1 MGAGVFLV
9 SLMLL
14 SEPRWEPAGSSAGV
28 HWYTRERQGIEV
40 RELKA
45 TALFEATPSEVW
57 AVLTDFEGWVHSMPS
72 TDAAVVIAR
81 EGAGRTLLYL
91 RYVLPL
97 IAPRDTLV
105 EMTEQ
110 PDVDGRWVLSWKVAP
125 ETRDWVRPVPDGV
138 VRLRLNEGL
147 WQLEARDE
155 GRSTFVTYQL
165 LSTLGGEVPPF
176 FVQQASAFGVPRT
189 FEALRRAAQSRR
201 AAK

>member
-1 MGAGVFLV
+1 VGLD
-9 SLMLL
+9 
-14 SEPRWEPAGSSAGV
+14 
-28 HWYTRERQGIEV
+28 V

-45 TALFEATPSEVW
+45 TALFAAAPSEVW
-57 AVLTDFEGWVHSMPS
+57 AVLTDYEGWVQSMPS

-81 EGAGRTLLYL
+81 EGPGRSLLYL

-105 EMTEQ
+105 EMTEE

-125 ETRDWVRPVPDGV
+125 ETRDWVHPVTDGV

-147 WQLEARDE
+147 WQLEARDG

-165 LSTLGGEVPPF
+165 LSTPGGEVPPF
-176 FVQQASAFGVPRT
+176 FVHQASAFGVPRT
-189 FEALRRAAQSRR
+189 FEALRTAVRARR
-201 AAK
+201 ASK